1 MIEVKNLKK
10 TYDVKRRDGLFKS
23 HRETIEAVKDISMRI
38 DAGQIVGLLGINGAG
53 KTTTIKMLT
62 TLIEPTSGTYSF
74 DGMDAIVHPA
84 EVKKQINM
92 IAGGE
97 RMIYW
102 RLSAYENLW
111 YYGQLY
117 GIDNSVLKQR
127 IENLLKMVGLQDK
140 ANLPVETFS
149 KGMKQRLQIARG
161 LINDPKYIFLDEPT
175 IGLDA
180 VVTRELH
187 DEIMSLAKVKE
198 KGILLT
204 SHYLSEVEELCD
216 YIYLVNNGELIV
228 EGTKKDLTDFV
239 FLRNQYV
246 FSTKGMDKNVYNG
259 LKKHVCNVDNDAEI
273 LYENGKVMITSNVE
287 LSTILAGFAIQESL
301 TIVELHKME
310 PSLEQAM
317 IKLSK
322 DMKKEAE
329 REILY
334 KSLVG

>member
-1 MIEVKNLKK
+1 MEFNSVIHGEAIVKKYKGFELNIPVL
-10 TYDVKRRDGLFKS
+10 
-23 HRETIEAVKDISMRI
+23 DIPSGFATALI
-38 DAGQIVGLLGINGAG
+38 GENGAG

-62 TLIEPTSGTYSF
+62 TLIEPTAGTFSF
-74 DGMDAIVHPA
+74 DGLDAIAHPDV
-84 EVKKQINM
+84 VKRQINM

-102 RLSAYENLW
+102 RLTAYENLW

-117 GIDNSVLKQR
+117 GIENSLLKKR
-127 IENLLKMVGLQDK
+127 IPELLKMVGLEEK

-180 VVTRELH
+180 IVTQELH
-187 DEIMSLAKVKE
+187 KEIRSLAKEKE

-216 YIYLVNNGELIV
+216 YIYLVNGGELVV
-228 EGTKKDLTDFV
+228 EGTKKDLTDYV
-239 FLRNQYV
+239 FAKNRYV
-246 FSTKGMDKNVYNG
+246 FSAQGMDEATVIKLRDHLRSVDGESEVEHEGKNAV
-259 LKKHVCNVDNDAEI
+259 
-273 LYENGKVMITSNVE
+273 ITSGLE
-287 LSTILAGFAIQESL
+287 LSSDIAEFAVKEKLI
-301 TIVELHKME
+301 IKELHKLE
-310 PSLEQAM
+310 PSLEQAV

-322 DMKKEAE
+322 NMENRGADIA
-329 REILY
+329 
-334 KSLVG
+334 

>member
-1 MIEVKNLKK
+1 MIEVQNLKK
-10 TYDVKRRDGLFKS
+10 TYEVKRRDGIFKS
-23 HRETIEAVKDISMRI
+23 HKENIEAVKDISMRI

-62 TLIEPTSGTYSF
+62 TLIEPTAGTYNF
-74 DGMDAIVHPA
+74 DGMDAIAHPA
-84 EVKKQINM
+84 QVKKQINM

-102 RLSAYENLW
+102 RLTAYENLW

-117 GIDNSVLKQR
+117 GIENEALKTR
-127 IENLLKMVGLQDK
+127 IEKLLKLVGLEDK

-180 VVTRELH
+180 VVTEELH
-187 DEIMSLAKVKE
+187 QEIKDLAKKQE

-239 FLRNQYV
+239 FLRNQYS
-246 FSTKGMDKNVYNG
+246 FSTKGMDEAVCQK
-259 LKKHVCNVDNDAEI
+259 LKRNIAKVDNDAEI
-273 LYENGKVMITSNVE
+273 TFENGKTTITSKAE
-287 LSTILAGFAIQESL
+287 LSSSLAGFAIQEML
-301 TIVELHKME
+301 TINELHKME
-310 PSLEQAM
+310 PSLEQAV

-322 DMKKEAE
+322 EMQ
-329 REILY
+329 REEIA
-334 KSLVG
+334 

>member
-1 MIEVKNLKK
+1 MIEVNNLKK
-10 TYDVKRRDGLFKS
+10 IYDVKRRQNFFCSKK
-23 HRETIEAVKDISMRI
+23 EKIEAVKDISMRI
-38 DAGQIVGLLGINGAG
+38 EKGQIVGLLGINGAG

-62 TLIEPTSGTYSF
+62 TLIEPTAGTFSF
-74 DGMDAIVHPA
+74 DGLDAIAHPDV
-84 EVKKQINM
+84 VKRQINM

-102 RLSAYENLW
+102 RLTAYENLW

-117 GIDNSVLKQR
+117 GIENSLLKKR
-127 IENLLKMVGLQDK
+127 IPELLKMVGLEEK

-180 VVTRELH
+180 IVTQELH
-187 DEIMSLAKVKE
+187 KEIRSLAKEKE

-216 YIYLVNNGELIV
+216 YIYLVNGGELVV
-228 EGTKKDLTDFV
+228 EGTKKDLTDYV
-239 FLRNQYV
+239 FAKNRYV
-246 FSTKGMDKNVYNG
+246 FSAQGMDEATVIKLRDHLRSVDGESEVEHEGKNAV
-259 LKKHVCNVDNDAEI
+259 
-273 LYENGKVMITSNVE
+273 ITSGLE
-287 LSTILAGFAIQESL
+287 LSSDIAEFAVKEKLI
-301 TIVELHKME
+301 IKELHKLE
-310 PSLEQAM
+310 PSLEQAV

-322 DMKKEAE
+322 NMENRGVDLA
-329 REILY
+329 
-334 KSLVG
+334 

>member
-1 MIEVKNLKK
+1 MIEVNNLKK
-10 TYDVKRRDGLFKS
+10 IYDVKRRQNFFFFKK
-23 HRETIEAVKDISMRI
+23 EKIEAVKDISMRI
-38 DAGQIVGLLGINGAG
+38 EKGQIVGLLGINGAG

-62 TLIEPTSGTYSF
+62 TLIEPTAGTFSF
-74 DGMDAIVHPA
+74 DGLDAIAHPDV
-84 EVKKQINM
+84 VKRQINM

-102 RLSAYENLW
+102 RLTAYENLW

-117 GIDNSVLKQR
+117 GIENSLLKKR
-127 IENLLKMVGLQDK
+127 IPELLKMVGLEEK

-180 VVTRELH
+180 IVTQELH
-187 DEIMSLAKVKE
+187 KEIRSLAKEKE

-216 YIYLVNNGELIV
+216 YIYLVNGGELVV
-228 EGTKKDLTDFV
+228 EGTKKDLTDYV
-239 FLRNQYV
+239 FAKNRYV
-246 FSTKGMDKNVYNG
+246 FSAQGMDEATVIKLRDHLRSVDGESEVEHEGKNAV
-259 LKKHVCNVDNDAEI
+259 
-273 LYENGKVMITSNVE
+273 ITSGLE
-287 LSTILAGFAIQESL
+287 LSSDIAEFAVKEKLI
-301 TIVELHKME
+301 IKELHKLE
-310 PSLEQAM
+310 PSLEQAV

-322 DMKKEAE
+322 NMENRGADIA
-329 REILY
+329 
-334 KSLVG
+334 

>member
-1 MIEVKNLKK
+1 MIEVNNLKK
-10 TYDVKRRDGLFKS
+10 IYDVKRRQNFFCS
-23 HRETIEAVKDISMRI
+23 TREKIEAVKDISMRI
-38 DAGQIVGLLGINGAG
+38 EKGQIVGLLGINGAG

-62 TLIEPTSGTYSF
+62 TLIEPTAGTYLF
-74 DGMDAIVHPA
+74 DGLDAIAHPDA
-84 EVKKQINM
+84 VKRQINM

-102 RLSAYENLW
+102 RLTAYENLW

-117 GIDNSVLKQR
+117 GIENS
-127 IENLLKMVGLQDK
+127 LLKKRIDELLKIVGLEEK

-180 VVTRELH
+180 IVTQELH
-187 DEIMSLAKVKE
+187 KEIRNLAKEKE

-216 YIYLVNNGELIV
+216 YIYLVNNGELVV
-228 EGTKKDLTDFV
+228 EGTKKDLTD
-239 FLRNQYV
+239 YV
-246 FSTKGMDKNVYNG
+246 FSKNRYVFSVQGMDEVIVIKLRDYLRSVDGESEVEHEGKNAV
-259 LKKHVCNVDNDAEI
+259 V
-273 LYENGKVMITSNVE
+273 TSKLE
-287 LSTILAGFAIQESL
+287 LSSDIAEFAVKEKLI
-301 TIVELHKME
+301 INELHKLE
-310 PSLEQAM
+310 PSLEQAV

-322 DMKKEAE
+322 NMENRGADIA
-329 REILY
+329 
-334 KSLVG
+334 